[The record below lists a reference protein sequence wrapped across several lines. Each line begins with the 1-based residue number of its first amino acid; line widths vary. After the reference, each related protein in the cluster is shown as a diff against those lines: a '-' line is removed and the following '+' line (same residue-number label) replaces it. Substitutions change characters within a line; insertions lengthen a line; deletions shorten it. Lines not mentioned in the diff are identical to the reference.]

1 MSEMPGSNARFSQ
14 DLFSFEI
21 TLKTGYIPKNPSLI
35 YFIMSSILPKPIYEL
50 FHLMHAEYLANNISF
65 SEDSFA

>member
-1 MSEMPGSNARFSQ
+1 MPGSTARFSQ
-14 DLFSFEI
+14 DLGSFEI

-50 FHLMHAEYLANNISF
+50 LHLIHTEYLANNISILEG
-65 SEDSFA
+65 SIA